1 MDGIFYNNKVL
12 NEQERMKLCEV
23 ADDAIR
29 SFAESIDGM
38 HEWSENVASN
48 ENKGF
53 RTIEREFIDISIF
66 VAYCYCDIALMTK
79 QFVQS
84 VDSYERAFIRGKLKV
99 LLNESFKKLYG
110 FAKKTKEEPYF
121 ARLKKLAALFPQFS
135 SEIKVFEKE
144 LHEYSIKDTWWKDER
159 DAEVHWDIKK
169 LYQYRHEEVNE
180 SKVMMEAHFMISIL
194 YRVNFFIATLHKAFI
209 ASLPIKD

>member
-12 NEQERMKLCEV
+12 NNQERMKLCEV
-23 ADDAIR
+23 ADDAVKN
-29 SFAESIDGM
+29 FAESIDGM
-38 HEWSENVASN
+38 YEWAEEVASN

-53 RTIEREFIDISIF
+53 RTIEREFIDIGIF
-66 VAYCYCDIALMTK
+66 VAYCYCDIALMTR
-79 QFVQS
+79 QFIQS
-84 VDSYERAFIRGKLKV
+84 NNSYERSFLRGKLKV

-110 FAKKTKEEPYF
+110 FAKKTKDETF
-121 ARLKKLAALFPQFS
+121 FTRLKKLAALFPQFS
-135 SEIKVFEKE
+135 SEIRVFEAD

-159 DAEVHWDIKK
+159 DAEVHWDIEK

-209 ASLPIKD
+209 ASLIIKE

>member
-1 MDGIFYNNKVL
+1 MNKISYNNKVL
-12 NEQERMKLCEV
+12 NEQERMKLCEE
-23 ADDAIR
+23 ADDAVR
-29 SFAESIDGM
+29 HFAESIDGM
-38 HEWSENVASN
+38 HEWAEKVASN

-66 VAYCYCDIALMTK
+66 LAYCYCDISLITK

-84 VDSYERAFIRGKLKV
+84 NNSYEKSFLRGKLKV

-121 ARLKKLAALFPQFS
+121 ARLKKLGALFPQFS
-135 SEIKVFEKE
+135 SEIQVFEKE
-144 LHEYSIKDTWWKDER
+144 LHEYSIMDSWWKDER
-159 DAEVHWDIKK
+159 DAEVHWGIEK

-180 SKVMMEAHFMISIL
+180 SKVMMEAHFKIDIL
-194 YRVNFFIATLHKAFI
+194 LRVNFFISTLHKAFI
-209 ASLPIKD
+209 AFLTIKE

>member
-1 MDGIFYNNKVL
+1 MDGISYNNKVL
-12 NEQERMKLCEV
+12 NNQERMKLCEV

-38 HEWSENVASN
+38 HEWSENVALN

-66 VAYCYCDIALMTK
+66 IAYCYCDIALMTK

-144 LHEYSIKDTWWKDER
+144 LHEYSIMDSWWKDER

-180 SKVMMEAHFMISIL
+180 SKVMMEAHFMIDIL
-194 YRVNFFIATLHKAFI
+194 LRVESYTTVLHKTFI
-209 ASLPIKD
+209 ASLTIKE

>member
-12 NEQERMKLCEV
+12 NEQERMKHCEV
-23 ADDAIR
+23 ADDAVR
-29 SFAESIDGM
+29 NFAESIDGM
-38 HEWSENVASN
+38 HEWAEKVVSN

-121 ARLKKLAALFPQFS
+121 ARLKKLAALFPRFS
-135 SEIKVFEKE
+135 SEIQVFEKE
-144 LHEYSIKDTWWKDER
+144 LHEYSIKDSWWKDER
-159 DAEVHWDIKK
+159 DAEVHWDIEK

-180 SKVMMEAHFMISIL
+180 SKVMMEAHFMIDIL
-194 YRVNFFIATLHKAFI
+194 LKVESYTTDLHKAFI
-209 ASLPIKD
+209 ASLPIKG

>member
-1 MDGIFYNNKVL
+1 MNKISYNNKVL
-12 NEQERMKLCEV
+12 NDEERIKLCEV

-38 HEWSENVASN
+38 HEWTEKVASN

-66 VAYCYCDIALMTK
+66 VAYCYCDISLMTK
-79 QFVQS
+79 QFMQCS
-84 VDSYERAFIRGKLKV
+84 NLYERAFIRGKLKV
-99 LLNESFKKLYG
+99 AINEAFKKLYG

-121 ARLKKLAALFPQFS
+121 ARLKKLAALFPRFS
-135 SEIKVFEKE
+135 SEIQVFEKE
-144 LHEYSIKDTWWKDER
+144 LHEYSIKDSWWKDER
-159 DAEVHWDIKK
+159 DAEVHWDIEK

-180 SKVMMEAHFMISIL
+180 SKVMMEAHFMIDIL
-194 YRVNFFIATLHKAFI
+194 LRVESYTTVLHKTFI
-209 ASLPIKD
+209 ASLTIKE

>member
-38 HEWSENVASN
+38 HEWSENVALN

-121 ARLKKLAALFPQFS
+121 ARLKKLGALFPQFS
-135 SEIKVFEKE
+135 NEIHVFEAE

-159 DAEVHWDIKK
+159 DAEVHWDIEK

-180 SKVMMEAHFMISIL
+180 SKVMMEAHFMIDIL
-194 YRVNFFIATLHKAFI
+194 LRVESYTTVLHKTFI
-209 ASLPIKD
+209 ASLTIKE

>member
-1 MDGIFYNNKVL
+1 MNKISYNNKVL

-38 HEWSENVASN
+38 HEWAENVALN
-48 ENKGF
+48 DNKGF

-84 VDSYERAFIRGKLKV
+84 NNSYEKSFLRGKLKV
-99 LLNESFKKLYG
+99 LFNESFKKLYG
-110 FAKKTKEEPYF
+110 FSKTAQCNSYF
-121 ARLKKLAALFPQFS
+121 ARLKKLAAIFPQFN
-135 SEIKVFEKE
+135 SEIHVLEAE

-159 DAEVHWDIKK
+159 DAEVHWDIEN
-169 LYQYRHEEVNE
+169 LYQYRHEEVNG

-194 YRVNFFIATLHKAFI
+194 YRVNFFIANLHKDFI

>member
-1 MDGIFYNNKVL
+1 MNKIFYNNKVL

-23 ADDAIR
+23 ADDAVR
-29 SFAESIDGM
+29 HFAESIDGM
-38 HEWSENVASN
+38 HEWAEKVASN

-66 VAYCYCDIALMTK
+66 VAYCYCDIALMTR
-79 QFVQS
+79 QFIQS
-84 VDSYERAFIRGKLKV
+84 NNSYERSFLRGKLKV

-110 FAKKTKEEPYF
+110 FAKKTKDETYF
-121 ARLKKLAALFPQFS
+121 TRLKKLAALFPQFS
-135 SEIKVFEKE
+135 SEIHVFEAE

-159 DAEVHWDIKK
+159 DAEVHWDIEK

-180 SKVMMEAHFMISIL
+180 SKVMMEANFMIDIL
-194 YRVNFFIATLHKAFI
+194 LRVESYTTVLHKAFI
-209 ASLPIKD
+209 ASLPIKE